1 MEYIYCENKNY
12 EDYASGHVLYGG
24 KGIPNFPVR
33 LLNEIFGRCQS
44 YIGKKENLT
53 VYDPCCGGGYSLT
66 VLGFFHPDAI
76 GKLYG
81 SDVEE
86 EMVLCAKKNTSLL
99 SYEGL
104 EKRMAEIESL
114 YKQYQKESHKK
125 ALESGKKL
133 KEALKR
139 EIAADIFV
147 ADCTK
152 ELPQIQPDIIIT
164 DVPYGNLV
172 TWKEEESL
180 SVDKMLEQLAGIACE
195 DTILAVC
202 MDKRQKINS
211 SKWKRLEK
219 QNIGKRKFEILK
231 YAGDC

>member
-1 MEYIYCENKNY
+1 MTANAFD
-12 EDYASGHVLYGG
+12 ED
-24 KGIPNFPVR
+24 R
-33 LLNEIFGRCQS
+33 
-44 YIGKKENLT
+44 
-53 VYDPCCGGGYSLT
+53 
-66 VLGFFHPDAI
+66 
-76 GKLYG
+76 
-81 SDVEE
+81 
-86 EMVLCAKKNTSLL
+86 
-99 SYEGL
+99 
-104 EKRMAEIESL
+104 
-114 YKQYQKESHKK
+114 KK

-202 MDKRQKINS
+202 MDKRQKMNS

-231 YAGDC
+231 YAGYS